1 MGTNQSPPRLVV
13 RFALG
18 SLIAFLVIG
27 AVVSSITVRA
37 VRDRAEQNATF
48 HAEFAARAVLAPI
61 LAGVDTSKPLPAGV
75 TTRLEHIGINEIT
88 SDGTDIRVKVW
99 SPDGTVLWSDDA
111 SLIGRRFPDQTAE
124 LHEAFDEGPI
134 SDVSDL
140 EAEENVG
147 ERPLASKLFETYVP
161 VSTRALTPPDLVIE
175 LYQDYSTLQKDV
187 DHMLATLGLTF
198 GAGLLVLYAVLLPIA
213 LSASRQLRTQNKTL
227 HTQAEQLEG
236 LLDREQMTVAELRRL
251 NQMQGEFVAVASH
264 ELRSPL
270 TTILGNL
277 GTLERDDLDLED
289 NVRRDMQHGTRQAAE
304 RLSRLVR
311 NLLRA
316 SRIEDASDPVQD
328 ERIDL
333 RACMDTV
340 LHDLPSAG
348 DRVDAQGLASLPAVR
363 SDPERVEEILSYLVD
378 NALKYSPDG
387 APVEVTATV
396 GDEEFS
402 VEVRDRGIGID
413 GKDLG
418 TIFERFRQLD
428 QGTTRRYGG
437 VGLGLF
443 LARETAHQLGGRI
456 EVRSAPGS
464 GSTFRV
470 VLPFSRRGAAATATA
485 ASSSN

>member
-1 MGTNQSPPRLVV
+1 MATTESQPRLVA

-18 SLIAFLVIG
+18 SLVAFLVIG
-27 AVVSSITVRA
+27 AAVSTLTVRT
-37 VRDRAEQNATF
+37 VRDRAERNASF

-61 LAGVDTSKPLPAGV
+61 LAGVDPSKPLPARV
-75 TTRLEHIGINEIT
+75 SARLQHIGIDEIT

-99 SPDGTVLWSDDA
+99 RPDGTVLWSDDA
-111 SLIGRRFPDQTAE
+111 SLIDVRFPNQASE
-124 LHEAFDEGPI
+124 LREVLSEGAT

-140 EAEENVG
+140 ESSENVG

-161 VSTRALTPPDLVIE
+161 VSTHPLMGPNVVIE
-175 LYQDYSTLQKDV
+175 LYQDYSSLQADV
-187 DHMLATLGLTF
+187 NRMLATLGLTF

-213 LSASRQLRTQNKTL
+213 LSASRRLRTQNKTL
-227 HTQAEQLEG
+227 HAQAEQLEV

-277 GTLERDDLDLED
+277 GTLERQDVNLEET
-289 NVRRDMQHGTRQAAE
+289 VRSDMLHGTRQAAE

-316 SRIEDASDPVQD
+316 SRIEDADQPLRY
-328 ERIDL
+328 ERVDL
-333 RACMDTV
+333 AASTSAVIHELPDARRRVDSSGLEA
-340 LHDLPSAG
+340 LPS
-348 DRVDAQGLASLPAVR
+348 VR
-363 SDPERVEEILSYLVD
+363 SDPERVEEILAYLVD
-378 NALKYSPDG
+378 NALKYSPDD
-387 APVEVTATV
+387 APVEITGALD
-396 GDEEFS
+396 GDEFS

-413 GKDLG
+413 EEDLG
-418 TIFERFRQLD
+418 VIFERFRQLD

-456 EVRSAPGS
+456 EVESRPGH
-464 GSTFRV
+464 GSTFRL
-470 VLPFSRRGAAATATA
+470 VLPAGRSGAAVTAAA
-485 ASSSN
+485 ASS